1 MLKQISSK
9 KLDGSKLKIAVI
21 QAKFNEKI
29 TDNLFSRCLSA
40 LKDNNVKKNN
50 IKVLKIPGAFE
61 LPLIAKKL
69 ASKVDVVI
77 CLGAVIRGGTPHFD
91 YVCAESARGIMNV
104 SLRTEKPIIYGVITC
119 DNLKQAIER
128 SSSNNL
134 KNKGWQAG
142 VAGVEM
148 GLLIRNL

>member
-1 MLKQISSK
+1 MLKPIVLK
-9 KLDGSKLKIAVI
+9 KLNGSKLKIAVI

-29 TDNLFSRCLSA
+29 TDNLLSGCLKA
-40 LKDNNVKKNN
+40 LEYNNVKNNN
-50 IKVLKIPGAFE
+50 IKIFEVSGAFE
-61 LPLIAKKL
+61 LPLMAKKL
-69 ASKVDVVI
+69 ASKFDVVI

-91 YVCAESARGIMNV
+91 YVCSESARGIMDV
-104 SLRTEKPIIYGVITC
+104 TLQTQKPIIFGVITC

-128 SSSNNL
+128 SSNST

-148 GLLIRNL
+148 GSIKF